1 MVLDYTVQE
10 QVFNFSIIQTSNN
23 RKFLIIQ
30 KVSTHETSIFRETM
44 HCIFNGGWAVLG
56 TLDWFINSMIYFK
69 KIGGNLQVFLER

>member
-56 TLDWFINSMIYFK
+56 TLDWLIHFK
-69 KIGGNLQVFLER
+69 KIGGNLHVFPERPKMI

>member
-30 KVSTHETSIFRETM
+30 KVSTHETSILCETM
-44 HCIFNGGWAVLG
+44 HGIFW
-56 TLDWFINSMIYFK
+56 TT
-69 KIGGNLQVFLER
+69 FLTADEPS